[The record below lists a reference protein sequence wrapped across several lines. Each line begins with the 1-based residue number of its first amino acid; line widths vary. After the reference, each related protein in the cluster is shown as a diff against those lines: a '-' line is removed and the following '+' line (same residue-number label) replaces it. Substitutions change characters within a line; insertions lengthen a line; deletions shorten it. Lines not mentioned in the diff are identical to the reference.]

1 MAYIGRYN
9 SSNIVDLK
17 SPVSVDGV
25 PIIGSGGTIENATLG
40 SSVTFPAGH
49 VGIKSYSITN
59 SNYWSGNATSETEL
73 FTGSGGFTSAV
84 ITPTSST
91 SKFLIIGFF
100 GSATTAQTN
109 RDYTAG
115 FFLVRSIAGGAY
127 DYSDIIGENVGVIDK
142 VMTQTRGWAYNLGH
156 TGPPINFSGIDAP
169 AHNGNT
175 VTYRINYQCQS
186 GSYALIMNGTP
197 DNVNAAGIHRAQTT
211 AIMNIIEIV

>member
-1 MAYIGRYN
+1 M
-9 SSNIVDLK
+9 
-17 SPVSVDGV
+17 
-25 PIIGSGGTIENATLG
+25 ATLKLNNTTVFTESNG
-40 SSVTFPAGH
+40 AASIPSAVKFPAGH
-49 VGIKSYSITN
+49 VGIKSYSVTN

-84 ITPTSST
+84 ITPTSPT

-100 GSATTAQTN
+100 GSATTANTN

-127 DYSDIIGENVGVIDK
+127 DYSDIIGENVGVRDK
-142 VMTQTRGWAYNLGH
+142 VMTQTRGWSYNLGH
-156 TGPPINFSGIDAP
+156 TGPPINFSGIDAL

-197 DNVNAAGIHRAQTT
+197 DNVNSAGIHRAQTT
-211 AIMNIIEIV
+211 AIMNIIEIA